1 MSFLLLNSCNFRYN
15 LVSIVIFVSEEKS
28 RTINFVYG
36 LQQQTF
42 LNTDAEEC
50 FLNCRFHS
58 TSGVMYLAHIR
69 CLADLTNLKK
79 EKPRFCF
86 VLKRFSFFTNEGIPY
101 VKSKVCAK
109 KEQKERNVFQ

>member
-15 LVSIVIFVSEEKS
+15 LVSVVIFVSEEKS

-36 LQQQTF
+36 LQHQTF
-42 LNTDAEEC
+42 LNTDAEKC

-58 TSGVMYLAHIR
+58 TNGEIYSAHLR

-79 EKPRFCF
+79 VKPRFGF
-86 VLKRFSFFTNEGIPY
+86 VLFTKIQEI
-101 VKSKVCAK
+101 
-109 KEQKERNVFQ
+109 